1 MITFPLPSQ
10 TSLIDQPPRCRQCA
24 YILTHLEVARCPECG
39 TQFDPE
45 IESTYLRH
53 PGFVF
58 WKFWLPGFLLAVG
71 GGVLL
76 CVLFLSANSLGW
88 GLAIG
93 CPFTLGGL
101 LGYGIRAPIW
111 WSIILALAALTVI
124 VTMLI
129 MASLAGLFCGVILV
143 LLFFVPTFFGL
154 AVGRLLRAALK
165 ESTFSQRWYLP
176 VVAFLLLPG
185 VVHAAEKIIGF
196 SHPPETVETSAVL
209 PVNLH
214 RAWSCHLFGRDTRP
228 DAAAAMK
235 LGLPRPT
242 TMPNEHFLL
251 GTEQK
256 IKFNKG
262 ELTIRVTQ
270 RVEDSLLGFDYIRQS
285 HVEDRAVR
293 LLDGQWKFAQVAP
306 GQTRVTIRTRYQ
318 PLMTPR
324 WAWRPL
330 ERMSGNATHEYLL
343 EEMRQAAADPATRAA
358 P

>member
-1 MITFPLPSQ
+1 MPTSSRIWKWHAVRSAEL
-10 TSLIDQPPRCRQCA
+10 SLIRKLNRPIFGIPALCSGSSGSPDFCWPSEAGYCFACCFFRPTA
-24 YILTHLEVARCPECG
+24 L
-39 TQFDPE
+39 
-45 IESTYLRH
+45 
-53 PGFVF
+53 
-58 WKFWLPGFLLAVG
+58 G
-71 GGVLL
+71 GAWQSG
-76 CVLFLSANSLGW
+76 AQ
-88 GLAIG
+88 
-93 CPFTLGGL
+93 FTLGGL

-293 LLDGQWKFAQVAP
+293 LP
-306 GQTRVTIRTRYQ
+306 GWTVEVR
-318 PLMTPR
+318 
-324 WAWRPL
+324 
-330 ERMSGNATHEYLL
+330 SGRAGTNCASPSVRATSH
-343 EEMRQAAADPATRAA
+343 
-358 P
+358 